1 MYDILIVGSGGAGLS
16 CALEAKKRGEKVAV
30 VCQSSPTSAA
40 TCMAQGG
47 LNGVIYEDDGDS
59 VSLHVEDTL
68 KGGAR
73 LADKMM
79 VSLMCQGAKEDI
91 LWLDSIGMPF
101 SRNKSRIAQRKFG
114 AASKDRT
121 TYSQD
126 YTGLKLLHT
135 LYDNC
140 LKENIEFIDNTFV
153 VDLIVKESTC
163 RGVVVLKNDEVETIE
178 SKSVVLATGGYAG
191 IYHGYTTNAIESTGD
206 GVAMA
211 FRAGAVLSDM
221 EFVQFHPTSLKGSSV
236 LVSESARGAGGF
248 LVNDKGERFIDELMT
263 RDEVSRA
270 VFLQIQKGNK
280 IFLDIRHLG
289 DEFISKNL
297 PQEKKLIHIHQ
308 NLDPSKDLIPIT
320 PAAHYSMGGIDV
332 DENLQTSIKGLY
344 AIGECSNTKVHGAN
358 RLGGNSLLEIIH
370 FGRSVI
376 EKIEKTSLHV
386 ELETYKIEAKNTI
399 EKLIS
404 EKNSDAFFKLRD
416 RLGNKLFQKAGIFR
430 DKSGLEELLKS
441 IDEIKIDFEKL
452 TLRDKTLLISHLKF
466 KNSLTVAKALVVSA
480 LQREESRGA
489 HYRND
494 FAEQKSKAEHSYIDN
509 TYRQK
514 R

>member
-16 CALEAKKRGEKVAV
+16 CALESKKRGEKVAV
-30 VCQSSPTSAA
+30 VCQSNPTNAA

-47 LNGVIYEDDGDS
+47 LNGVIYEDNGDS

-73 LADKMM
+73 LANKTM

-101 SRNKSRIAQRKFG
+101 SRDKSRIAQRKFG
-114 AASKDRT
+114 AASRDRT

-191 IYHGYTTNAIESTGD
+191 IYHGYTTNAVESTGD

-270 VFLQIQKGNK
+270 VFLQLQKGNEV
-280 IFLDIRHLG
+280 FLDIRHLG

-308 NLDPSKDLIPIT
+308 NLDPSVDLIPIT
-320 PAAHYSMGGIDV
+320 PAAHYSMGGINV

-376 EKIEKTSLHV
+376 AKIEKISLHV
-386 ELETYKIEAKNTI
+386 EIETYKIETKNTI

-404 EKNSDAFFKLRD
+404 EKNSDTFFKLRD
-416 RLGNKLFQKAGIFR
+416 RLGNKLFQKVGIFR
-430 DKSGLEELLKS
+430 GKSGLEELLKS
-441 IDEIKIDFEKL
+441 IDEIKMDFEKL
-452 TLRDKTLLISHLKF
+452 TLRDKSLLISHLKF
-466 KNSLTVAKALVVSA
+466 KNSLTVAKALVLSA

-494 FAEQKSKAEHSYIDN
+494 FTQQNSKAEHSYIDK